1 MYAVTDR
8 FLWFYQTIVITLFYS
23 IVCSLQMQPSFS
35 MKDNIKF
42 KIYQLPDV
50 IKDGA
55 TLNQLMEDVAFY
67 AGKKDIMDELNQNHR
82 MN

>member
-1 MYAVTDR
+1 
-8 FLWFYQTIVITLFYS
+8 
-23 IVCSLQMQPSFS
+23 MQPSFS
-35 MKDNIKF
+35 TRDNIKL

-67 AGKKDIMDELNQNHR
+67 AGKKDIMDELNQNHK

>member
-1 MYAVTDR
+1 
-8 FLWFYQTIVITLFYS
+8 
-23 IVCSLQMQPSFS
+23 MQPSFS

-42 KIYQLPDV
+42 KIYQPPDV

-67 AGKKDIMDELNQNHR
+67 AGKKDIMDELNQNHK